1 MSQKV
6 YRDEQSF
13 TCQNRDSP
21 KKYVNEKRERTRK
34 KSMGPRKGKQCPVNK
49 LQIKCHVTIQMQ
61 NDSLFYNFKV
71 GIFWISNDFF
81 ISVEMFYLGQF
92 LRMKFVY
99 LMCLS
104 YVWRNLFLLL
114 LLLLVASSFFL
125 STLLFLIERC
135 GSVCLFVFFSCSF
148 VSAFQWVIL
157 CNHCIPWLSQR
168 FWDLDEEFFVVVF
181 FSSLIL
187 WIFF

>member
-1 MSQKV
+1 MTV
-6 YRDEQSF
+6 YFTILRWASF
-13 TCQNRDSP
+13 EYKMIFIFGWDVLSWAIFE
-21 KKYVNEKRERTRK
+21 NEIR
-34 KSMGPRKGKQCPVNK
+34 
-49 LQIKCHVTIQMQ
+49 
-61 NDSLFYNFKV
+61 
-71 GIFWISNDFF
+71 
-81 ISVEMFYLGQF
+81 
-92 LRMKFVY
+92 Y
-99 LMCLS
+99 LMCLN
-104 YVWRNLFLLL
+104 YVWRNLF